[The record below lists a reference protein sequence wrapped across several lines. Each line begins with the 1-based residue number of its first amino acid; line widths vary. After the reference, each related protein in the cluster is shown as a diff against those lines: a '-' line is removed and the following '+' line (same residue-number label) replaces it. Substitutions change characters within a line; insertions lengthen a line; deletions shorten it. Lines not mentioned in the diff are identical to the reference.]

1 MAQIEYMNADDLVI
15 VGLDTPDDESHP
27 LYDERAMLPVDDN
40 LVKNILF
47 YGIQMPVI
55 VRKEA
60 GTVYV
65 VDGRQRVKAARVAAG
80 RASQAGEYAVRV
92 PVKEARGN
100 DGRMTGIM
108 VSTNEQRQDDDAI
121 TRAFKATRLLAL
133 VGDIDEVCVAFG
145 RSKTTIKNWLSLSGA
160 HPKVHEAVRSKI
172 VSTQAAV
179 EISKLPRDQQLDALA
194 KLTRGA
200 ERVSEA
206 EAKKLRR
213 ELMGST
219 ASADTT
225 ATAGAGDVAVPTPA
239 PSSQSTPTAKKTTG
253 PGRQAVQQGIKR
265 SWLRKAL
272 KTKAAEG
279 LDDDQRK
286 VLEWFAWGKSE
297 AGDWFDDFVFEAEGE
312 M

>member
-1 MAQIEYMNADDLVI
+1 MAQIEYMNADDIVI
-15 VGLDTPDDESHP
+15 VGLDTPDDDTHP
-27 LYDERAMLPVDDN
+27 LFDERAMLPVDEN

-47 YGIQMPVI
+47 YGIQVPVI
-55 VRKEA
+55 VRKES
-60 GTVYV
+60 GVVYV
-65 VDGRQRVKAARVAAG
+65 VDGRQRVKAARLAAG

-92 PVKEARGN
+92 PVKAASGS

-133 VGDIDEVCVAFG
+133 VGDMEEVCLAFG

-160 HPKVHEAVRSKI
+160 HPRVHEAVRNKT

-225 ATAGAGDVAVPTPA
+225 ATAGAGDVAVPVPT
-239 PSSQSTPTAKKTTG
+239 PSSQAEPRKTTG

-272 KTKAAEG
+272 KTDAAKA
-279 LDDDQRK
+279 LDADKRK
-286 VLEWFAWGKSE
+286 VLEWFAWGKSSS
-297 AGDWFDDFVFEAEGE
+297 GDWFDDFVFDAESE

>member
-1 MAQIEYMNADDLVI
+1 MAQIEYMNADDIVI
-15 VGLDTPDDESHP
+15 VGLDTPDDDTHP
-27 LYDERAMLPVDDN
+27 LFDERAMLPVDEN

-47 YGIQMPVI
+47 YGIQVPVI
-55 VRKEA
+55 VRKES
-60 GTVYV
+60 GVVYV
-65 VDGRQRVKAARVAAG
+65 VDGRQRVKAARLAAG

-92 PVKEARGN
+92 PVKAASGS

-133 VGDIDEVCVAFG
+133 VGDMDEVCVAFG

-160 HPKVHEAVRSKI
+160 HPKVHEAVRGKT

-225 ATAGAGDVAVPTPA
+225 ATAGAGDVAVPVPT
-239 PSSQSTPTAKKTTG
+239 PSSQAEPRKTTG

-272 KTKAAEG
+272 KTDAAKA
-279 LDDDQRK
+279 LDADKRK
-286 VLEWFAWGKSE
+286 VLEWFAWGKSSS
-297 AGDWFDDFVFEAEGE
+297 GDWFDDFVFDAESE